1 MSAIPPCG
9 LACRIAKANTYLKEK
24 KKEFLI
30 YSVFYL
36 LGIEILSM
44 FIRYEK
50 NYACFWYPL
59 LTQVGFFLL
68 VFSFYL
74 WNEKLR
80 FCLRKNIALLSLSS
94 YYLIGIIALLFN
106 FSDNFYYTITSYSFL
121 GISIIL
127 LFLSILN
134 KFK

>member
-1 MSAIPPCG
+1 MAAVPPCG
-9 LACRIAKANTYLKEK
+9 LACRIAKANNYLKEK

-30 YSVFYL
+30 YSIFYL

-50 NYACFWYPL
+50 NYVCFWYPL
-59 LTQVGFFLL
+59 LTQSGYFLL

-80 FCLRKNIALLSLSS
+80 FCLRKNIALLSLSF
-94 YYLIGIIALLFN
+94 YYLLGVIALLFN
-106 FSDNFYYTITSYSFL
+106 FSDSFYYTITSYLFL
-121 GISIIL
+121 GISIVL
-127 LFLSILN
+127 LFSSILN

>member
-1 MSAIPPCG
+1 MSSVPPCG
-9 LACRIAKANTYLKEK
+9 LACRIAKANVYLKEK

-30 YSVFYL
+30 YSIFYL
-36 LGIEILSM
+36 LGIEIFSL

-59 LTQVGFFLL
+59 LTQIGFLL
-68 VFSFYL
+68 LTFSFYL

-80 FCLRKNIALLSLSS
+80 FCVRKNVSILLLCA
-94 YYLIGIIALLFN
+94 YYLFGIISLAFN
-106 FSDNFYYTITSYSFL
+106 LSDSFYYSVVSYSFL
-121 GISIIL
+121 GFSIL
-127 LFLSILN
+127 FFFLSIIN